1 MLQKMRDNAQGTAA
15 KILLGLL
22 VIVFTIFG
30 FGAFEAFVD
39 SEPPAA
45 KVNGEKISRVALES
59 EVERQRLRMLAQMG
73 QNANPDLIDTARL
86 QKSVLDGLIN
96 RKLILETAGAMG
108 LRVSEAD
115 VDRAIMDN
123 PQFRVNNKFDP
134 ELYKRL
140 IANAGQTTL
149 GFKEEMTNNI
159 TLVQL
164 NGAMTETPFL
174 TDQEARD
181 IARLLTQKRDFA
193 YLVFAPDKYKAE
205 VTVTDDAVASYY
217 QSHLPDFMT
226 DDVVD
231 VDYVQLSLAELAR
244 AKEFEP
250 NEEQVVAQYDTD
262 RKTFEPAEQRHIE
275 HILLQVNATRTED
288 AAREQLSAIRERL
301 TKGEKFEDIAR
312 AVSEDPGS
320 AVSGGDLGFV
330 ARGALVPEFEQAAW
344 ALAPNQISE
353 PVRTE
358 FGVHLIKVIEIKTDE
373 YASLDAMRPEIT
385 ERLRRQAADEKYR
398 TKIRELDELA
408 FESPDGLDQLAQSS
422 SLTVQHVKDI
432 TQNAGAAPFDHAELR
447 TAAFADDVLA
457 RGLNSRVIEVDGTAY
472 VLRVA
477 EHRPPSQ
484 RELADVSSG
493 IRDLLIAEAA
503 ANRARQLVDEAL
515 ARVAAGEGSATVAGA
530 YGLEWKIAS
539 GATRTTPGYERE
551 VIDAA
556 FELPRPTTDA
566 RSVTSAN
573 LGDGKMAVV
582 TVTAVNDGDFGAL
595 TEQDRTAIRSQLARR
610 MGVEEFE
617 ALFKTVRDSASID
630 RI

>member
-22 VIVFTIFG
+22 VITFTIFG
-30 FGAFEAFVD
+30 FGAFQAFVETD
-39 SEPPAA
+39 PPAA
-45 KVNGEKISRVALES
+45 KVNGEKISRGALEA
-59 EVERQRLRMLAQMG
+59 EVERQRMRMLAQMG

-86 QKSVLDGLIN
+86 HKSVLDGLIN
-96 RKLILETAGAMG
+96 RKLILETADSMG

-115 VDRAIMDN
+115 VDRAIMEN

-140 IANAGQTTL
+140 VANTGQSTL

-193 YLVFAPDKYKAE
+193 YLVFAPEKYKAE
-205 VTVTDDAVASYY
+205 VTIADEAVASYY

-226 DDVVD
+226 DDMVD
-231 VDYVQLSLAELAR
+231 VDYVQLSLAEMAR

-250 NEEQVVAQYDTD
+250 SEEQIVAQYDTD
-262 RKTFEPAEQRHIE
+262 RKAFQPAEQRHIE

-288 AAREQLSAIRERL
+288 AAREQMAAIRERIA
-301 TKGEKFEDIAR
+301 KGEKFEDIAR
-312 AVSEDPGS
+312 AVSEDSGS
-320 AVSGGDLGFV
+320 APSGGDLGFV
-330 ARGALVPEFEQAAW
+330 ARGALVPEFEQSAW
-344 ALAPNQISE
+344 ALAPNEISE

-358 FGVHLIKVIEIKTDE
+358 FGVHLIKLVAVKTDE
-373 YASLDAMRPEIT
+373 YASLDAMRSEIT
-385 ERLRRQAADEKYR
+385 ERLRRQSADEKYR
-398 TKIRELDELA
+398 AKIRELDELA

-422 SLTVQHVKDI
+422 GLTVQHVKGV
-432 TQNAGAAPFDHAELR
+432 TQNAGAAPFDHPELR
-447 TAAFADDVLA
+447 TAAFADDVVA

-477 EHRPPSQ
+477 DHHPPAQ

-493 IRDLLIAEAA
+493 IRDLLITEAA
-503 ANRARQLVDEAL
+503 TDRARQLVDEAL
-515 ARVAAGEGSATVAGA
+515 GRVSAGEGSATVAAA
-530 YGLEWKIAS
+530 YGLDWKIAA

-556 FELPRPTTDA
+556 FELPRPTPDV

-582 TVTAVNDGDFGAL
+582 QVTAVKDGDFGAL
-595 TEQDRTAIRSQLARR
+595 TEQDRTTIRSQLARR
-610 MGVEEFE
+610 MGIEEFD
-617 ALFKTVRDSASID
+617 ALFSTVRNSASID